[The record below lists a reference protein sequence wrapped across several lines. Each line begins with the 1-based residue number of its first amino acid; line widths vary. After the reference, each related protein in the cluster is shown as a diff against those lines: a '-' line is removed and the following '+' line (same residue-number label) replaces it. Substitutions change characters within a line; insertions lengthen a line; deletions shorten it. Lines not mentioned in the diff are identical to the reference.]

1 MSSKLVPY
9 DVVYC
14 SSEDESHRIDHLVGN
29 TYRSISFE
37 DGTPGW
43 QTSVG
48 VEYPQVLILRFSG
61 NVYIQQLRIL
71 SHECKIASK
80 VEVRTYSLKYEE
92 LLTPPSFR
100 SVSFTK
106 LGYVEF
112 NPNLD
117 SRYES
122 KERKNIH
129 LRAEAYFLKLLFH
142 NPFEN
147 EHNRGKQ
154 VGLYSIECLGKQL
167 NAVQGHSD
175 DIFQSSGGVVV
186 PLTDDDVNKKK
197 EHPASR
203 KAANVRPP
211 GKQGEQLVP
220 TALAPPPTPFSTLPK
235 MMFRSI
241 PISQFDTFFIQ
252 RAEELIAMND
262 AAATLGDK
270 EVVMACQASMN
281 TLNSIA
287 DEMYTLEQEKLAAI
301 LEEDFEEAARVK
313 EAMTEVVEV
322 ALRETEL
329 PGISR
334 GQEEQS
340 SANYLLHSRQVGS
353 EKWRIEDYTLNS
365 SSTSSV
371 PYNGQEDNQ
380 SPLVES
386 LRSASN
392 PTSTQNPYRMLESST
407 PTAGDREIAGKRSRA
422 LRQEDI
428 VTDKEKEV
436 VRFMYEV
443 AGASEEKRPVYPP
456 EVPIDIQRMNSAVGP
471 YITACLVSKRF
482 KLREAALVAVTERM
496 SDAYKNRAAEVE
508 EAMLRFLD
516 DTNFGLQ
523 DNISSVVQAALIYI
537 RFCLGDEFHC
547 IDQIISPLSNLVPR
561 LLTRAADSLLR
572 IREEAIGTLEQMVQ
586 QPVIPSSVF
595 LSAILSGPVN
605 KLRSKVRPTNSRMQ
619 VARLRFLQILLQEN
633 RLSGNPSQMKQL
645 YSSVLLLCI
654 NHSSSEVRDM
664 GVNLTTSLIQRDLI
678 KPSLLD
684 IVKITNPA
692 LQDVVKSEAQQKGTF
707 LTSPLHKIPGDLK
720 SPEGLEKGKNVA
732 RKIEKRFR

>member
-1 MSSKLVPY
+1 MSAKLVPY

-14 SSEDESHRIDHLVGN
+14 SSEDESHRLAYLVGN

-48 VEYPQVLILRFSG
+48 VDYPQVLILRFSG
-61 NVYIQQLRIL
+61 NVFIQQLRLL

-80 VEVRTYSLKYEE
+80 VEVRAYSLKNEE

-112 NPNLD
+112 NSNLD

-129 LRAEAYFLKLLFH
+129 LRSEAYFLKLLFYT
-142 NPFEN
+142 PFEN
-147 EHNRGKQ
+147 EHNRGNQ
-154 VGLYSIECLGKQL
+154 VGLYAIECLGKQL
-167 NAVQGHSD
+167 NAAQEHSD
-175 DIFQSSGGVVV
+175 DIFRSSVVAPV
-186 PLTDDDVNKKK
+186 SLPDDELNKNKK
-197 EHPASR
+197 HPASR
-203 KAANVRPP
+203 KAANLRQQ
-211 GKQGEQLVP
+211 GKQGGQPVP
-220 TALAPPPTPFSTLPK
+220 AASAPPPTPFSRQPK
-235 MMFRSI
+235 LLFRSI
-241 PISQFDTFFIQ
+241 PITQFDAFFIQ
-252 RAEELIAMND
+252 RTEELIAMND

-270 EVVMACQASMN
+270 EVVMACQASMS

-313 EAMTEVVEV
+313 EAMTEVMEV
-322 ALRETEL
+322 ALRDTEL
-329 PGISR
+329 PGISE
-334 GQEEQS
+334 GQEEQP
-340 SANYLLHSRQVGS
+340 SADYLLDSRQTGD
-353 EKWRIEDYTLNS
+353 EKSRVEDHTLNA

-371 PYNGQEDNQ
+371 PYHGHEDTQ
-380 SPLVES
+380 SPLEGS
-386 LRSASN
+386 PPSASH
-392 PTSTQNPYRMLESST
+392 PSSTQNRYQVMQIST
-407 PTAGDREIAGKRSRA
+407 PTAGDREIAGKRRRA

-428 VTDKEKEV
+428 ATEEEKEV
-436 VRFMYEV
+436 VCFMYKV
-443 AGASEEKRPVYPP
+443 AGASEEKRAVYPP

-482 KLREAALVAVTERM
+482 KLREAALMAVTERM
-496 SDAYKNRAAEVE
+496 SDAYKNKAVEVE

-537 RFCLGDEFHC
+537 RFCLGDEFQCMDH
-547 IDQIISPLSNLVPR
+547 IISPLSNLVPR
-561 LLTRAADSLLR
+561 LLTRAADSLPRL
-572 IREEAIGTLEQMVQ
+572 REEAIGTLEQMVQ

-605 KLRSKVRPTNSRMQ
+605 KLRSKVQPNNSRMQ

-633 RLSGNPSQMKQL
+633 RLSGNPSQMRQL
-645 YSSVLLLCI
+645 YSSVLLLCM

-664 GVNLTTSLIQRDLI
+664 GVTLTTSLIQRDLI
-678 KPSLLD
+678 KPGLLD
-684 IVKITNPA
+684 IIKITNPA
-692 LQDVVKSEAQQKGTF
+692 LQDAVKSEAERRGT
-707 LTSPLHKIPGDLK
+707 LVISPLHKIPGDLK
-720 SPEGLEKGKNVA
+720 SPEALEKGKKGA